1 MPTGCAPTG
10 AFPPTGTTSPAV
22 VRHLRPKKSRSG
34 DGTPPSRKRGDDDPG
49 SSMRHRGHAS
59 ARDGRDGTGTTGG
72 YGSCTTGVE
81 GVSGATSLSATSK
94 SRYARIRSRAPT
106 DVPVGSYH
114 TLGQPDPRNHHR
126 GCTTKAGRAHASRPG
141 SAARPPPCT
150 AALRPPGWLAVARA
164 PPSTGRACSCP
175 QRRPVRRRHRVPF
188 RRPRGARPPST
199 RARRRVASGRRQGSL
214 HHSYSIWCAVA
225 RASSS
230 PLLAPNEVQAH
241 VDPGGDPRRRHDRA
255 LVHPPHLSPDRDR
268 WEPPLEL
275 VDVLPVARGL
285 PTLQDTGGREEEGAG
300 ADGSG
305 ERRRCRDVGEPGD
318 EALVALSAPGEAA
331 RDDEDVEGG
340 MVGHGCRGHQA
351 EPAAGLDGAVGGPDG
366 VYSEGRARPTAAQ
379 RDPRCGGEHLER
391 PAAVEHLDAV
401 VEEDAYF
408 GHVPGSRPRCCSR
421 LQRRRSAPMAQ
432 PSNGYAGAF
441 GRDRT
446 VRSAPDPR
454 TVRSPWVGESGD
466 EACPLPSTLPGA
478 GATPTGRR
486 PAYGRGRCNGI
497 VPIAGSSCCSSR
509 PSPSPAPRAPSPRR

>member
-81 GVSGATSLSATSK
+81 AQRVSARRPSRGTHVSGAGRPRMFQSGHI
-94 SRYARIRSRAPT
+94 IRLGNQIRVITIGAVPPRLVGPT
-106 DVPVGSYH
+106 PRGPVRLLVRH
-114 TLGQPDPRNHHR
+114 
-126 GCTTKAGRAHASRPG
+126 
-141 SAARPPPCT
+141 PPT

-305 ERRRCRDVGEPGD
+305 ERRRCRGVGEPGD

-340 MVGHGCRGHQA
+340 MVGHGGRGHQG

-366 VYSEGRARPTAAQ
+366 VYSEGRAPPTAAQ

-401 VEEDAYF
+401 VEEDADF
-408 GHVPGSRPRCCSR
+408 GHVPGSRPRRCPR
-421 LQRRRSAPMAQ
+421 LQRRRQCAD
-432 PSNGYAGAF
+432 GATVE
-441 GRDRT
+441 RLRRR
-446 VRSAPDPR
+446 VRS
-454 TVRSPWVGESGD
+454 SPGR
-466 EACPLPSTLPGA
+466 PG
-478 GATPTGRR
+478 
-486 PAYGRGRCNGI
+486 
-497 VPIAGSSCCSSR
+497 SD
-509 PSPSPAPRAPSPRR
+509 